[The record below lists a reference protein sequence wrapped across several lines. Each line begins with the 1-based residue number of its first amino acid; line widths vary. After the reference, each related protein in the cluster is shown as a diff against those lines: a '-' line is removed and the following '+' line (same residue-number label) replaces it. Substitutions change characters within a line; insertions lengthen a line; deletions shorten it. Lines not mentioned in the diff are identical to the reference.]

1 MSPDLQHILTL
12 QSLDLKTAE
21 LEKEIAA
28 LPKYV
33 AQIEKQLDAHK
44 KQLETDKAALIANQ
58 KERKKLEDDI
68 KVQDQKM
75 SKLKDQ
81 MLSAKTNDQYRAF
94 QHEIDY
100 CANEVRKYEDRILD
114 LMGESEPLEAAVKK
128 AEVELAAEGK
138 KVEAEKKAARER
150 SAADQKLVAEIKTQ
164 RAGIVAAASAEYV
177 SNYERLRK
185 KNAVAV
191 SEAADGRCTAC
202 QMILRPQLMQ
212 DLRKGSDSII
222 YCEYCKRILYYNPP
236 QSFENDVA

>member
-1 MSPDLQHILTL
+1 MSPDLQQILKL
-12 QSLDLKTAE
+12 QSLDLRTAE

-33 AQIEKQLDAHK
+33 AEIEKQLDAHK
-44 KQLETDKAALIANQ
+44 RKLEIDKAALLANQ

-68 KVQDQKM
+68 KVQEQKI

-81 MLSAKTNDQYRAF
+81 MLTAKTNDQYRAF
-94 QHEIDY
+94 QNEIEY
-100 CANEVRKYEDRILD
+100 CTKEIRKYEDRILD

-128 AEVELAAEGK
+128 AEAALGAEVK

-150 SAADQKLVAEIKTQ
+150 TAADQKQVADIKAE
-164 RAGIVAAASAEYV
+164 RALTVAATSAEYV
-177 SNYERLRK
+177 SAYERIRK

-191 SEAADGRCTAC
+191 SEAVDGRCTAC

-212 DLRKGSDSII
+212 DLRKGDSALMF
-222 YCEYCKRILYYNPP
+222 CEYCKRILYYNPP

>member
-12 QSLDLKTAE
+12 QSLDIKTTE

-28 LPKYV
+28 LPKHV
-33 AQIEKQLDAHK
+33 AEIEKQLDAHK
-44 KQLETDKAALIANQ
+44 RKLEIDKAALVANQ

-68 KVQDQKM
+68 KVQDQKI

-100 CANEVRKYEDRILD
+100 CTNEIRKYEDRILD
-114 LMGESEPLEAAVKK
+114 LMSESEPLEAAVKS
-128 AEVELAAEGK
+128 AEASLGEEGK
-138 KVEAEKKAARER
+138 KVEAEKKNARET
-150 SAADQKLVAEIKTQ
+150 SAAHQRQVAEIKAE
-164 RAGIVAAASAEYV
+164 RARIKATASADYV
-177 SNYERLRK
+177 SAYERIRK
-185 KNAVAV
+185 RNTIAV
-191 SEAADGRCTAC
+191 SEAVEGRCTAC

-212 DLRKGSDSII
+212 DLRKGDGTLMF
-222 YCEYCKRILYYNPP
+222 CEYCKRILYYNPP